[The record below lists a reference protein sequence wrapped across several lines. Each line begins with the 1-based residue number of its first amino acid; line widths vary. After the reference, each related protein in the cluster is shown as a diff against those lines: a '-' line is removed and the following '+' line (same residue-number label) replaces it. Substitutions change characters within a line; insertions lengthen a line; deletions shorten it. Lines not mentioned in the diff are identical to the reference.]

1 MTTLKRQWF
10 IALISAIVIA
20 LPAQAALAPKAS
32 AAVQQQAAKQE
43 GMPVF
48 VDDKKL
54 SFSPSPVTKNGTTLV
69 PMRPIFTALGAD
81 ITWEQQTETVFVRK
95 SYTNVTLKVGS
106 SQAVVNG
113 KSVKLAAPVET
124 ISGATMVPLRFVSE
138 ALGGK
143 ADWDPGTKTIRIYS
157 EEYLYAKEIEA
168 EEAAIEA
175 AEQARKKLT
184 AAEIVEA
191 NDDKIV
197 MISTDR
203 GQGSGI
209 VVGDRW
215 ILTNY
220 HVINGVTAA
229 IATLNDGTELDILG
243 VAAADE
249 SADLAIVQT
258 AEDVGELPVV
268 IGNSASMSKGDRVYS
283 ISSPLG
289 IQNTV
294 SEGLI
299 SNYTT
304 EGGTRYFQI
313 NAPIDHGSS
322 GGGLFNEYGE
332 LIGITASGIEK
343 TIADLNFAI
352 TASHAQWLLM
362 ELESDP
368 PLDSELKFPPSAL
381 PSSLEG
387 ASLDEIRELMEEEY
401 GEVQTS
407 EGLATFKDWSVSRD
421 AQGWLVISAVID
433 PAFYMLYGHQSA
445 DELKF
450 WTINLGSELQRMLP
464 DDNIQFLI
472 YYSQTFDAEPR
483 GFAPGEVTSLGG
495 GKWRL
500 QYDVI
505 NLQIMDRL
513 HLQMRV

>member
-1 MTTLKRQWF
+1 MTTRKRQWF
-10 IALISAIVIA
+10 IALITAIVIA
-20 LPAQAALAPKAS
+20 LPAQAALAPKTS
-32 AAVQQQAAKQE
+32 AAVQQQAAAKQE
-43 GMPVF
+43 GTPVF

-69 PMRPIFTALGAD
+69 PMRPIFTALDAD
-81 ITWEQQTETVFVRK
+81 ITWEQQTQTVFVRK
-95 SYTNVTLKVGS
+95 LYTNVTLKVGS
-106 SQAVVNG
+106 AQAVVNG
-113 KSVKLAAPVET
+113 KNVKLAVPVET
-124 ISGATMVPLRFVSE
+124 IAGATMVPLRFVSE

-143 ADWDPGTKTIRIYS
+143 ADWDPATKSIRIYS
-157 EEYLYAKEIEA
+157 EEYLYEKELAA
-168 EEAAIEA
+168 EEAAEK
-175 AEQARKKLT
+175 ARKKLT
-184 AAEIVEA
+184 GAEVVEA

-197 MISTDR
+197 MITTDR

-209 VVGDRW
+209 IVGDRW

-220 HVINGVTAA
+220 HVISGVSTGIAA
-229 IATLNDGTELDILG
+229 FNDGRELNILG

-258 AEDVGELPVV
+258 AEDIGELPVA
-268 IGNSASMSKGDRVYS
+268 IGDSSRMNKGDRVYA

-368 PLDSELKFPPSAL
+368 PRADDIRFPPTAL

-387 ASLDEIRELMEEEY
+387 ASLDDIRELMEDEY
-401 GEVQTS
+401 GSVQTS
-407 EGLATFKDWSVSRD
+407 EGLATFTEWKVSRD
-421 AQGWLVISAVID
+421 AEGWLVISAVID
-433 PAFYMLYGHQSA
+433 PAYYMLYGHQSA
-445 DELKF
+445 DDLKF
-450 WTINLGSELQRMLP
+450 WTINLGGELQRMLP

-483 GFAPGEVTSLGG
+483 GFEPGEVTSLGG